1 MFSELIKLELESIK
15 INKELINSNVGG
27 RFVLNNIIVK
37 EAKLS
42 IEESKN
48 AIIVFA
54 NKNKK

>member
-27 RFVLNNIIVK
+27 RFVLNSIIVK

-42 IEESKN
+42 IEESKK

>member
-1 MFSELIKLELESIK
+1 MFNELIKLELESIR
-15 INKELINSNVGG
+15 INKALINANVGG
-27 RFVLNNIIVK
+27 RFILNNIIVK

>member
-37 EAKLS
+37 EAKLQL
-42 IEESKN
+42 KN
-48 AIIVFA
+48 Q
-54 NKNKK
+54 KTQ

>member
-1 MFSELIKLELESIK
+1 MFNELIKLELESIR
-15 INKELINSNVGG
+15 INKALINANVGG
-27 RFVLNNIIVK
+27 RFIFNSIIVK
-37 EAKLS
+37 ESKLS

>member
-42 IEESKN
+42 IEESKK